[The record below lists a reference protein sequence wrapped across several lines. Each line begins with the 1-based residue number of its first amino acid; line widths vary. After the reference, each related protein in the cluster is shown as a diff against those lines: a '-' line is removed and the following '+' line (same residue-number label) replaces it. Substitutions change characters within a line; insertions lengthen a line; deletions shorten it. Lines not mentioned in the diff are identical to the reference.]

1 KNINKKINMLENKIK
16 MYKSLVNQQIQN
28 LQELKLTL
36 ISDVVTGKIDIREIE
51 IPEKYRKEPI

>member
-51 IPEKYRKEPI
+51 IPEEYKNNR